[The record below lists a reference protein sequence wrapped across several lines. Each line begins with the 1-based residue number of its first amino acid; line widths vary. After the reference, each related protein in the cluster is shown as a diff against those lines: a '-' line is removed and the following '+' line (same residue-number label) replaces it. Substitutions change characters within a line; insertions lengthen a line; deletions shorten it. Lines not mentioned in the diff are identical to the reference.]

1 MRGCHAGP
9 FRRES
14 RDFRCADGRV
24 RKRCSSLALIGAMQ
38 GRFARAR
45 MLAVP
50 SRGVSVSPPVCRATS
65 LLRLGLRLLCVR
77 IAMLRCWFCVELMLE
92 NAAFLRADRLC
103 RPCETGSADEA
114 PEFSETTR
122 CAYRGTWF
130 GERGRMGTLRGG
142 RDMRKTKIIG
152 VLCGLVCALCVFAYT
167 ASVRDQA
174 ERERAD
180 ALSRFGGEQVEVCVA
195 TRDIAPGE
203 TVSASAV
210 ETKLWVAD
218 LLPADAVRVSADIVG
233 KRAASS
239 ILEGEV
245 LSARRFEDRSA
256 LVDVPEGL
264 VALSVPAD
272 EVQAVGGAIVPG
284 EKVDIYATGNT
295 TTQRVGTSVPVLATS
310 ASVGGENATAEV
322 SWITLAVA
330 PESVQELVSVAQK
343 SQLYFALPAQVR
355 LADDEEEKQ

>member
-1 MRGCHAGP
+1 
-9 FRRES
+9 
-14 RDFRCADGRV
+14 
-24 RKRCSSLALIGAMQ
+24 
-38 GRFARAR
+38 
-45 MLAVP
+45 
-50 SRGVSVSPPVCRATS
+50 
-65 LLRLGLRLLCVR
+65 
-77 IAMLRCWFCVELMLE
+77 
-92 NAAFLRADRLC
+92 
-103 RPCETGSADEA
+103 
-114 PEFSETTR
+114 
-122 CAYRGTWF
+122 
-130 GERGRMGTLRGG
+130 
-142 RDMRKTKIIG
+142 MRKTKIIG